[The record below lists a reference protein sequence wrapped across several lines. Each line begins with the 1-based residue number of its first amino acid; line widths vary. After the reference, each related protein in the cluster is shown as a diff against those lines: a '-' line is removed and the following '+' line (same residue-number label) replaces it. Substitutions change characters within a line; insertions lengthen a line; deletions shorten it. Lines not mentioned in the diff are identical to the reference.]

1 MTRPTLLIVDDER
14 MNRDLIRRVLHRE
27 FVILE
32 AGDAAAAL
40 AHLAGA
46 AVDVIVC
53 DQVMPG
59 RSGTDLLR
67 EVRQRYPRT
76 ALLLLT
82 GYEDA
87 PEIVQARRAGLTCE
101 VVGKPWSAA
110 QLREAIARA
119 LRARA
124 RAEV

>member
-27 FVILE
+27 YVILD
-32 AGDAAAAL
+32 AGDADAAL
-40 AHLAGA
+40 AQLARA
-46 AVDVIVC
+46 PVDVMVC

-59 RSGTDLLR
+59 RKGTELLL

-87 PEIVQARRAGLTCE
+87 PDIVVARRDGLDCE

-119 LRARA
+119 LRTR
-124 RAEV
+124 VVGI